1 MLKKFTSIIVVAAL
15 AVSIAACGGTNQE
28 NSTTSATTSAA
39 TSENA
44 SSSTVSTNTAK
55 TWASTSEQFD
65 PLKDQTATTFEEMR
79 KKLGPIPKSTK
90 SFALAGNVKAF
101 TNVVWREISNGYVGF
116 SKTVQT
122 AGGQLTVDTSSPQ
135 GENDE
140 EGQLTIL
147 KDQIRKGVNAIL
159 LSPISDANCIPGV
172 EAAHQANI
180 PVFSINNEFNGAD
193 MFVGP
198 NSLNQGEL
206 AAKWVNDKLGGS
218 GNVAIVMGMPKT
230 GVTRNRTA
238 GFAQWFG
245 ANGSKIKVVE
255 QQNADWDRSKAKDL
269 ATTWL
274 KVHPDLKAIFC
285 NNDVMALGVVEA
297 VKQAGL
303 TLNKDIFVVGCDGT
317 EEAYD
322 SIKKNEMAATISSFP
337 YYEGY
342 MGAEVAYRMLV
353 GQDVPR
359 VVFTPCKMIDST
371 NISKSNEE
379 ILGWQDPSFK

>member
-1 MLKKFTSIIVVAAL
+1 MRS
-15 AVSIAACGGTNQE
+15 
-28 NSTTSATTSAA
+28 
-39 TSENA
+39 
-44 SSSTVSTNTAK
+44 
-55 TWASTSEQFD
+55 QFG
-65 PLKDQTATTFEEMR
+65 E
-79 KKLGPIPKSTK
+79 IPKSDK
-90 SFALAGNVKAF
+90 KLVLAGNVKAF

-116 SKTVQT
+116 SKSVN
-122 AGGQLTVDTSSPQ
+122 ASGSSLSVDTSSPQ

-147 KDQIRKGVNAIL
+147 KDQVRKGVNAVL

-172 EAAHQANI
+172 TAAHQANI

-198 NSLNQGEL
+198 NSLEQGQI
-206 AAKWVNDKLGGS
+206 AAKWVNDKLGGK

-230 GVTRNRTA
+230 GVTRNRTN
-238 GFAQWFG
+238 GFAKWFA
-245 ANGSKIKVVE
+245 ANGSSIKVVE

-303 TLNKDIFVVGCDGT
+303 KLNKDIYVVGCDGT
-317 EEAYD
+317 EEAVQ
-322 SIKKNEMAATISSFP
+322 SIKNNDMAATISTFP

-353 GQDVPR
+353 GQKMPR
-359 VVFTPCKMIDST
+359 VVFTPSKMLDST
-371 NISKSNEE
+371 NATKSDVE
-379 ILGWQDPSFK
+379 ILEWKDPTFAK

>member
-1 MLKKFTSIIVVAAL
+1 MLKKFTAIIATVAL
-15 AVSIAACGGTNQE
+15 AVSITACGGTTKE
-28 NSTTSATTSAA
+28 STATTNAGSGTTAASTAA
-39 TSENA
+39 TTA
-44 SSSTVSTNTAK
+44 AK
-55 TWASTSEQFD
+55 TWASTSESFD
-65 PLKDQTATTFEEMR
+65 PLKVESAVTFEEMR
-79 KKLGPIPKSTK
+79 SQLGPIPKSDK
-90 SFALAGNVKAF
+90 AMVLAGNVKAF
-101 TNVVWREISNGYVGF
+101 TNVVWREISDGYVGF

-122 AGGQLTVDTSSPQ
+122 AGGQLTIDTSSPQ

-147 KDQIRKGVNAIL
+147 KDQVRKGVNAIL

-206 AAKWVNDKLGGS
+206 AANWVNEKLGGT

-230 GVTRNRTA
+230 AVTRNRTQ
-238 GFAQWFG
+238 GFADWFA
-245 ANGSKIKVVE
+245 ANGSQIKVVE
-255 QQNADWDRSKAKDL
+255 KQNADWDRSKAKDL

-285 NNDVMALGVVEA
+285 NNDVMALGVIEA

-303 TLNKDIFVVGCDGT
+303 TLNKDIYVVGCDGT
-317 EEAYD
+317 GEAYD
-322 SIKKNEMAATISSFP
+322 SVKKGEMAATISSFP

-353 GQDVPR
+353 GQNVPR
-359 VVFTPCKMIDST
+359 VVFTPCKMIDASNVT
-371 NISKSNEE
+371 KTNEE